1 MADPVQPFDIP
12 TQPTLIECFRA
23 FRSYLEKVAESQGK
37 TLAPEWY
44 EDGPEQRP
52 RLYQDQPEV
61 LAALKKR
68 DAETDAHGFR
78 EM

>member
-1 MADPVQPFDIP
+1 MADSVQRFHVP
-12 TQPTLIECFRA
+12 TKPTIIEGFRA

-52 RLYQDQPEV
+52 GLYRDQPEV
-61 LAALKKR
+61 LAALEIK
-68 DAETDAHGFR
+68 DG
-78 EM
+78 